1 MLPRQGI
8 VKIFSTFIQFDGD
21 RFAHWA
27 TDALLHRNMTELL
40 TKTSSSEG
48 SENFWVIYWHKTW
61 QKQPVGIAQQ
71 HLSAYLQEVCFWA
84 TNKTIF
90 GFTSTQYTVA
100 DCFQLAIARVDKVL
114 KGFDPHQGYSLKN
127 YAKITFS
134 NLIRELLRQKR
145 EIDICSDWALLRKLS
160 QKRLE
165 QSLTNAG
172 LQNNTIERY
181 VLAWNCLKTLY
192 VPNRSSSTRRLTK
205 PDRETWLAIAQL
217 YNRERTT
224 QPSVS
229 GAKVSPE
236 TLESWLLACVKAA
249 RAYLYPN
256 VTSLNQP
263 RPGYDSGEIVD
274 SLPGEVN
281 DSLLTE
287 IITDEELQ
295 ERDRRQVE
303 MSKVLIAAINTL
315 KPDDQKLL
323 ELYYA
328 QTLTQAEIARE
339 LGTKQYNISRKLA
352 RVRKSLLKSLA
363 QWSQEKLHISL
374 TSDVLDDISTLL
386 EEWFI
391 GYYQNQ

>member
-21 RFAHWA
+21 RFGHWA
-27 TDALLHRNMTELL
+27 RDSRLHRNMTKLL
-40 TKTSSSEG
+40 TKTSSSEA

-61 QKQPVGIAQQ
+61 QDRPGGIAQQ

-90 GFTSTQYTVA
+90 GFTSSQYTVA
-100 DCFQLAIARVDKVL
+100 DCFQVAIARVDKVL

-134 NLIRELLRQKR
+134 NLIRELLRQRR
-145 EIDICSDWALLRKLS
+145 EVDICSDWALLRKLS

-165 QSLTNAG
+165 QSLKNAG
-172 LQNNTIERY
+172 LPTDTTERY
-181 VLAWNCLKTLY
+181 ILAWNCLKTLY
-192 VPNRSSSTRRLTK
+192 VPNRASSTRRLTK
-205 PDRETWLAIAQL
+205 PSKETRLAIAQL
-217 YNRERTT
+217 YNREHTT
-224 QPSVS
+224 QLSAS
-229 GAKVSPE
+229 AEKVSAE
-236 TLESWLLACVKAA
+236 TLEAWLLACVKAA

-263 RPGYDSGEIVD
+263 RPGYDSGEVMD
-274 SLPGEVN
+274 SLSGEID

-287 IITDEELQ
+287 MIVTEEVQ
-295 ERDRRQVE
+295 ERDRQQVE

-315 KPDDQKLL
+315 KQDEQKLL

-328 QTLTQAEIARE
+328 RQSTQAEIARE
-339 LGTKQYNISRKLA
+339 LETKQYNISRKLA
-352 RVRKSLLKSLA
+352 RVRKYLLKSLA

-374 TSDVLDDISTLL
+374 TSDVLNDISALL
-386 EEWFI
+386 EEWLT

>member
-27 TDALLHRNMTELL
+27 IDSRLHRSMTKLL
-40 TKTSSSEG
+40 TKTSSSEV
-48 SENFWVIYWHKTW
+48 SENFWVIYWHKNW
-61 QKQPVGIAQQ
+61 QAQPKGIAQQ

-114 KGFDPHQGYSLKN
+114 KGFDPHQGYNLKN

-134 NLIRELLRQKR
+134 NLIRELLRQRR
-145 EIDICSDWALLRKLS
+145 EVDICSDWALLRKLS

-165 QSLTNAG
+165 QSLKDAG
-172 LQNNTIERY
+172 LSTDNIEKY
-181 VLAWNCLKTLY
+181 LLAWNCLKTLY
-192 VPNRSSSTRRLTK
+192 VPNRASSTRRLTK
-205 PDRETWLAIAQL
+205 PSRETWLAIAQL
-217 YNRERTT
+217 YNQERTI
-224 QPSVS
+224 QLSAS
-229 GAKVSPE
+229 GAKVSAE

-256 VTSLNQP
+256 ITSLNQP

-274 SLPGEVN
+274 SLPGEIN

-287 IITDEELQ
+287 IIADEELQ
-295 ERDRRQVE
+295 KRDRQQVE
-303 MSKVLIAAINTL
+303 MSQVLVAAIASL
-315 KPDDQKLL
+315 KPDAQKLL

-328 QTLTQAEIARE
+328 QKSTQAEIARE
-339 LGTKQYNISRKLA
+339 LGTKQYSISRKLA
-352 RVRKSLLKSLA
+352 RARKSLLQSLA

-374 TSDVLDDISTLL
+374 TSDVINGISALL
-386 EEWFI
+386 EEWLT

>member
-27 TDALLHRNMTELL
+27 IDSRLHRNMTKLL
-40 TKTSSSEG
+40 ATTSSSEA
-48 SENFWVIYWHKTW
+48 SENFWVIYWHKAW
-61 QKQPVGIAQQ
+61 QNRPGGIAQQ

-100 DCFQLAIARVDKVL
+100 DCFQIAIARVDKVL
-114 KGFDPHQGYSLKN
+114 KGFNPHQGCSLKN
-127 YAKITFS
+127 YAQITFS
-134 NLIRELLRQKR
+134 NLIRELLRQRR

-165 QSLTNAG
+165 QSLKNAG
-172 LQNNTIERY
+172 LPTKTIEKY
-181 VLAWNCLKTLY
+181 LLAWNCFKILY
-192 VPNRSSSTRRLTK
+192 VPNRASSTRRLTK
-205 PDRETWLAIAQL
+205 PSKEIWLAIAQL

-224 QPSVS
+224 QLCDP
-229 GAKVSPE
+229 GEKVSEE
-236 TLESWLLACVKAA
+236 TLEIWLLACVRAT

-263 RPGYDSGEIVD
+263 RPGYDSGEIMD
-274 SLPGEVN
+274 TLSGEID

-287 IITDEELQ
+287 IITDEEVQ
-295 ERDRRQVE
+295 ERDRRQAE
-303 MSKVLIAAINTL
+303 MSKVLITAIDTL
-315 KPDDQKLL
+315 KPEEQKLL

-328 QTLTQAEIARE
+328 QKSTQAEIATE
-339 LGTKQYNISRKLA
+339 LGTKQYNVSRKLA

-363 QWSQEKLHISL
+363 QWSKEKLHISL
-374 TSDVLDDISTLL
+374 TSDVLKDISELL
-386 EEWFI
+386 EEWLT
-391 GYYQNQ
+391 GHYHHQ